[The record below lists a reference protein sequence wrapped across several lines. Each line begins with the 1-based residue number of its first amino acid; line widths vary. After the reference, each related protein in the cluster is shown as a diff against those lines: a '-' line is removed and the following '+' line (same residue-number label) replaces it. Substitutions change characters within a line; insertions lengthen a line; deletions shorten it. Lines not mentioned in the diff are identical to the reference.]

1 MVNPFDLS
9 LYLVTD
15 RPLSGGRDMAWIVR
29 EAAAGGVTM
38 VQLREKEC
46 STAEF
51 IQLAREL
58 KAALAPL
65 GIPLIIN
72 DRVDV
77 ALAVDADGVHIGQ
90 SDMPYDVARRL
101 LGPDKIIGLSVET
114 MEEVIAA
121 NALDVDYI
129 GISPVYATPTKTD
142 TLAPFGLEGI
152 EEVMRLSRHR
162 CVAIGG
168 MNRTTIGE
176 VIARGVEGVAVVSA
190 IVAAPSPREAA
201 AELAAII
208 SDNRHEHSE
217 SSEYSENSEVS
228 ENNCQLSTVN
238 SQLRRVLT
246 IAGSDSGGG
255 AGIQAD
261 IKSISANGCFATS
274 AITAIT
280 AQNTLGVNAV
290 EGLSI
295 DILEGQIEAVLS
307 DIGTDSVKIGML
319 HSAEVVRSV
328 ARLLRKY
335 GVKDVVLDPVMV
347 STSGHKLIEDSAIAV
362 LKSDLM
368 PLARVITP
376 NIPEAEILLGE
387 PIEKQGDLPAA
398 ARRLAQQYDVSVL
411 LKAGHLVDDE
421 LIDIFYNN
429 ETGEVIELSARR
441 VDTPN
446 THGTGCTLSSA
457 FAAQLA
463 KGLPLNEAARAAK
476 EYINQAITHGAAYT
490 IGNGHGPVHHFYNLT
505 VEQKH

>member
-90 SDMPYDVARRL
+90 SDMPYATARKL
-101 LGPDKIIGLSVET
+101 LGSDKIIGLSVET
-114 MEEVIAA
+114 MDEVIAA

-142 TLAPFGLEGI
+142 TLTPFGLDGVD
-152 EEVMRLSRHR
+152 EVMRCSRHR

-168 MNRTTIGE
+168 MNRDTVGE
-176 VIARGVEGVAVVSA
+176 VIAHGVEGVAVVSA

-201 AELAAII
+201 AELAGII
-208 SDNRHEHSE
+208 STKRPDVARENH
-217 SSEYSENSEVS
+217 NSEFRIQ
-228 ENNCQLSTVN
+228 NYP
-238 SQLRRVLT
+238 RVLT

-335 GVKDVVLDPVMV
+335 GIKDVVLDPVMV

-463 KGLPLNEAARAAK
+463 KELPLNEAARAAK